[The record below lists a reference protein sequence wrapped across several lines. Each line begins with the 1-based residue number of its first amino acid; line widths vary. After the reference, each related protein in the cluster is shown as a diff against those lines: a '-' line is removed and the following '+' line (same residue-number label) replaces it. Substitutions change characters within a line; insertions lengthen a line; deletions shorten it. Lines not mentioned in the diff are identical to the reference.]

1 MFREEAKKIGN
12 ILESYEKND
21 LNPVLEIGSSTYKFR
36 NKIKPHI
43 GKNIHSK
50 LSNRGIKIILSD
62 FKPDADIKN
71 PEDQIIGDVF
81 DERVFNKMLD
91 VKPKCILLCNILE
104 HVNNPNDLCKRI
116 LQIANKNTII
126 IVTVPFSFPY
136 HQDPIDTLFR
146 PSPKELV
153 TNFTDVELIHEE
165 IIQGTN
171 FGEQLKELSLFSAFL
186 RIAKE
191 VIKIIIHLIT
201 FQIKKIKYSR
211 LFWFRKNYS
220 VSLVVLKK
228 TI

>member
-1 MFREEAKKIGN
+1 MFREEAEKIGN

-21 LNPVLEIGSSTYKFR
+21 INPVLEIGSSTYKFR

-43 GKNIHSK
+43 AKNIHSK

-62 FKPDADIKN
+62 FKPDLDIKN
-71 PEDQIIGDVF
+71 SEDQIIGDVF
-81 DERVFNKMLD
+81 DERVFNKMQD

-116 LQIANKNTII
+116 LQIANEKTII
-126 IVTVPFSFPY
+126 VVTVPFSFPY
-136 HQDPIDTLFR
+136 HRDPIDTLFR
-146 PSPKELV
+146 PSPKKLV
-153 TNFTDVELIHEE
+153 ANFTDVELIHKE
-165 IIQGTN
+165 IIEGTN
-171 FGEQLKELSLFSAFL
+171 FGEQLKELSLFSAFS

-211 LFWFRKNYS
+211 LFWLRKNYS
-220 VSLVVLKK
+220 VSLVVMKK

>member
-1 MFREEAKKIGN
+1 MFREEAEKIGN

-21 LNPVLEIGSSTYKFR
+21 INPVLEIGSSTYKFR

-43 GKNIHSK
+43 AKNIHSK

-62 FKPDADIKN
+62 FKPDLDIKN
-71 PEDQIIGDVF
+71 SEDQIIGDVF
-81 DERVFNKMLD
+81 DEKVFNKMQD

-116 LQIANKNTII
+116 LQIANEKTII
-126 IVTVPFSFPY
+126 VVTVPFSFPY
-136 HQDPIDTLFR
+136 HRDPIDTLFR

-153 TNFTDVELIHEE
+153 ANFTDVELIHKE
-165 IIQGTN
+165 IIEGTN
-171 FGEQLKELSLFSAFL
+171 FGEQLKELSLFSAFS

-211 LFWFRKNYS
+211 LFWLRKNYS
-220 VSLVVLKK
+220 VSLVVMKK

>member
-1 MFREEAKKIGN
+1 MFREEAEKIGN

-21 LNPVLEIGSSTYKFR
+21 INPVLEIGSSTYKFR

-43 GKNIHSK
+43 AKNIHSK

-62 FKPDADIKN
+62 FKPDLDIKN
-71 PEDQIIGDVF
+71 SEDQIIGDVF
-81 DERVFNKMLD
+81 DEKVFNKMQD

-116 LQIANKNTII
+116 LQIANEKTII
-126 IVTVPFSFPY
+126 VVTVPFSFPY
-136 HQDPIDTLFR
+136 HRDPIDTLFR

-153 TNFTDVELIHEE
+153 ANFADVELIHKE
-165 IIQGTN
+165 IIEGTN
-171 FGEQLKELSLFSAFL
+171 FGEQLKELSLFSAFS

-211 LFWFRKNYS
+211 LFWLRKNYS
-220 VSLVVLKK
+220 VSLVVMKK